1 MLARAGVLGRLGV
14 LGRRDFGIYW
24 TGGLLSNVGT
34 WLQTVAAAVLML
46 SLTGSPLMVGLLGTA
61 SFFPI
66 LIFTV
71 FAGAAS
77 DRFDRRRI
85 VIVTHLI
92 AMGITAALAVAAMVG
107 RIDPWSLLAVGFLTN
122 ASYSFAKPALNAL
135 LPALV
140 PRERLAEAA
149 AVNVLQFTLGQT
161 FGSLIAA
168 VVLLVSTPGV
178 AFLLNALTYLG
189 PVVAMLLI
197 HPRPSD
203 GPRTALAADRG
214 LTGGLRFLRATP
226 ALLGALAAVAASSG
240 MLEATRTL
248 SPVLVTQVLGAEE
261 SATGLMIAA
270 ASLGSAGA
278 ILSIP
283 RLLHVMAIARVA
295 SMGFVVA
302 AGGIAL
308 QGIAAGLPVALLG
321 ACLVGIGFSFG
332 FTQMTALLQL
342 EAPDELRGRVMAVHT
357 LATLG
362 LRPFWAFFVG
372 SAATLA
378 GGRVAILLFAIL
390 APIGFLGALRASR
403 AERPGDRE
411 ATDTIEPS
419 AAA

>member
-1 MLARAGVLGRLGV
+1 MLAKRLGM
-14 LGRRDFGIYW
+14 LAQRDFAIYW
-24 TGGLLSNVGT
+24 SGGLFSNIGT
-34 WLQTVAAAVLML
+34 WLQTIAAAVLML
-46 SLTGSPLMVGLLGTA
+46 NLTGSPLMVGLLGTA
-61 SFFPI
+61 SFLPI
-66 LIFTV
+66 LLFTV

-77 DRFDRRRI
+77 DRFDRQRI
-85 VIVTHLI
+85 VIVTHLV
-92 AMGITAALAVAAMVG
+92 AMAITAALALAALAG
-107 RIDPWSLLAVGFLTN
+107 SIDPWLLLVVGFLTN

-178 AFLLNALTYLG
+178 AFLINALTYLG
-189 PVVAMLLI
+189 PVVSMLLI
-197 HPRPSD
+197 HPRPFE
-203 GPRTALAADRG
+203 GPRTAVGANRG

-270 ASLGSAGA
+270 ASLGSAVA
-278 ILSIP
+278 ILTIP
-283 RLLHVMAIARVA
+283 RLLHVVSIGRVA
-295 SMGFVVA
+295 AFGFVVA
-302 AGGIAL
+302 AVGIVL
-308 QGIAAGLPVALLG
+308 QGVATGLAVALLG
-321 ACLVGIGFSFG
+321 ACLVGVGFSFG

-342 EAPDELRGRVMAVHT
+342 GAPDELRGRVMAVHT

-362 LRPFWAFFVG
+362 SRPVWAFVVG
-372 SAATLA
+372 SAATIA

-390 APIGFLGALRASR
+390 APVGLIGAARAAR
-403 AERPGDRE
+403 AEAVLVGDGE
-411 ATDTIEPS
+411 APETIEPS